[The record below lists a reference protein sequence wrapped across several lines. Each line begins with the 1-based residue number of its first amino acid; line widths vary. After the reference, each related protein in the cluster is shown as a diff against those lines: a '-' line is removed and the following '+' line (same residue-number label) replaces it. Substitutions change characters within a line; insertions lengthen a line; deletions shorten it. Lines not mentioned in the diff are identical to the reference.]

1 MTELKLKRP
10 LVFFDLETTGTVA
23 QRDRIVEISVLKL
36 SPDGS
41 RRTHTRRV
49 NPEMPIPKAASDIHG
64 ITDED
69 VKDAPTFKDI
79 ASNLHAFFDGCDL
92 GGYNLLRFD
101 IPLLT
106 KEFERVGL
114 AFPVD
119 NRKVVDVFNIFCK
132 LCPRTLEAAY
142 KFFCNKE
149 LVGAHGAE
157 ADNLA
162 TFEVLLGQMAMFP
175 EAVSGDIDALHEL
188 SDISDPDAIDTSN
201 RFKWAGDEAVV
212 NFGKHSGATLKSLAI
227 DEPGFLK
234 WIVRADFPDDVKR
247 IAQDALYG
255 KFPSRNSSG

>member
-1 MTELKLKRP
+1 MAELNLQRP
-10 LVFFDLETTGTVA
+10 LVIFDLETTGIVT

-41 RRTHTRRV
+41 RRTHTRRL

-64 ITDED
+64 ITDDD
-69 VKDAPTFKDI
+69 VKDAPTFQEI
-79 ASNLHAFFDGCDL
+79 APNLYAFFDDCDL

-101 IPLLT
+101 IPVLT
-106 KEFERVGL
+106 KEFERAGLTFSVVG
-114 AFPVD
+114 
-119 NRKVVDVFNIFCK
+119 RKVVDVFNIFCK

-157 ADNLA
+157 ADTLA

-175 EAVSGDIDALHEL
+175 EEVPDDIEVLHNL
-188 SDISDPDAIDTSN
+188 SDLSDPDAIDTSN
-201 RFKWAGDEAVV
+201 RFKWSGDEAVV
-212 NFGKHSGATLKSLAI
+212 NFGKHSGTTLKKLAT

-234 WIVRADFPDDVKR
+234 WIIRSDFPDDVKR

-255 KFPSRNSSG
+255 KFPAKDLDS